1 MGEKGLD
8 FKHKEVINISNAKR
22 LGYVQDVCADL
33 ETGSITNIIVPGE
46 RKLKSMFNNN
56 EDIHRQ
62 TASKVFDIP
71 MEEVTSK
78 QRSDA
83 KAVNFG
89 IVYGISDFG
98 LAEQLGIGRKK
109 AKQYIEQYLEQY
121 SGIKQFMTDIVEQ
134 AKEKGYVLKLI

>member
-1 MGEKGLD
+1 M
-8 FKHKEVINISNAKR
+8 IQA
-22 LGYVQDVCADL
+22 
-33 ETGSITNIIVPGE
+33 
-46 RKLKSMFNNN
+46 FNNN

-62 TASKVFDIP
+62 TASKVFSIP

-98 LAEQLGIGRKK
+98 LGEQLGIGRKQ
-109 AKQYIEQYLEQY
+109 AKTYIEQYLEKY
-121 SGIKQFMTDIVEQ
+121 EKIK
-134 AKEKGYVLKLI
+134 